1 MMETPNVQYQY
12 ASAPMTEKKKKK
24 DNNAMSLV
32 AEKIFEKFFMIIGL
46 SCLFVLLLIM
56 IFLFSEGLPVL
67 KDVGIGDFLL
77 GTQWYPTSVNPRFG
91 IMPLIAA
98 SVAVTLLAS
107 VFAVPLSLAIA
118 VYLSEL
124 ASPRVRE
131 VVKPAVEV
139 IASIPSVII
148 GFFGMVVVAP
158 FLQRY
163 FHIDTGLNL
172 FNASLM
178 LAFMAIPTIA
188 SISEDAISSV
198 PVSLKEASYA
208 LGANRW
214 ETIFHITVPAALSGI
229 WTAVIL
235 GISRV
240 IGETMVVLMVA
251 GGAAVLP
258 GSIFDPVRPLTSNIA
273 AEMAEAPVGG
283 SHYHAL
289 FAIGIMLFIITFIFN
304 LIADYL
310 SSKYKFK
317 GN

>member
-1 MMETPNVQYQY
+1 M
-12 ASAPMTEKKKKK
+12 
-24 DNNAMSLV
+24 L
-32 AEKIFEKFFMIIGL
+32 
-46 SCLFVLLLIM
+46 
-56 IFLFSEGLPVL
+56 FLFTEGLPLL
-67 KDVGIGDFLL
+67 KEVSITDFLF
-77 GTQWYPTSVNPRFG
+77 GTQWYPTSANPRFG
-91 IMPLIAA
+91 VLPLIVA

-107 VFAVPLSLAIA
+107 AIAVPLSLSIA

-131 VVKPAVEV
+131 VVKPVVEM

-148 GFFGMVVVAP
+148 GFFGMVVLAP
-158 FLQRY
+158 FIQEKLGL
-163 FHIDTGLNL
+163 DSGLNL
-172 FNASLM
+172 FNAALM
-178 LAFMAIPTIA
+178 LAFMAVPTIA

-198 PVSLKEASYA
+198 PMTLKEGSYA

-214 ETIFHITVPAALSGI
+214 QTIFHITLPAALSGI

-251 GGAAVLP
+251 GGAAVIP
-258 GSIFDPVRPLTSNIA
+258 KSIFDPVRPLTSNIA

-289 FAIGIMLFIITFIFN
+289 FAIGILLFIITFGFN
-304 LIADYL
+304 LVADYL
-310 SSKYKFK
+310 SNKYKLK
-317 GN
+317 GS

>member
-1 MMETPNVQYQY
+1 MEMKPANR
-12 ASAPMTEKKKKK
+12 ASKGR
-24 DNNAMSLV
+24 SLFLDR
-32 AEKIFEKFFMIIGL
+32 AFEKVFPAVGL
-46 SCLFVLLLIM
+46 SCIFILLLIM
-56 IFLFSEGLPVL
+56 VFLFSEGLPIL
-67 KDVGIGDFLL
+67 REVGVGDFLF
-77 GTQWYPTSVNPRFG
+77 GSQWYPTSETPRFG
-91 IMPLIAA
+91 IGPLIMA

-107 VFAVPLSLAIA
+107 IIAVPLSLAIA
-118 VYLSEL
+118 VYLAEL

-131 VVKPAVEV
+131 VVKPAVEI

-158 FLQRY
+158 FLQRQ
-163 FHIDTGLNL
+163 FNLDTGLNL
-172 FNASLM
+172 FNAALM

-198 PVSLKEASYA
+198 PVELKEASYA

-214 ETIFHITVPAALSGI
+214 ETISHITVPAALSGI
-229 WTAVIL
+229 WTAIIL

-251 GGAAVLP
+251 GGAAVAPTSLF
-258 GSIFDPVRPLTSNIA
+258 SPVRPLTSNIA
-273 AEMAEAPVGG
+273 AEMAEAAVGG

-289 FAIGIMLFIITFIFN
+289 FAIGIILFLITFFFN
-304 LIADYL
+304 IIADYL
-310 SSKYKFK
+310 SNKYKLK

>member
-1 MMETPNVQYQY
+1 MTVAEWNTPMADTGNIRRNRN
-12 ASAPMTEKKKKK
+12 T
-24 DNNAMSLV
+24 SLV
-32 AEKIFEKFFMIIGL
+32 IEKIFEKFFMIIGL

-56 IFLFSEGLPVL
+56 IFLFTEGIPIL
-67 KDVGIGDFLL
+67 KDVSMTDFLL
-77 GTQWYPTSVNPRFG
+77 GTQWYPTSDNPRFG
-91 IMPLIAA
+91 ILPLIAA

-118 VYLSEL
+118 VYLAEL

-131 VVKPAVEV
+131 VVKPAIEV

-163 FHIDTGLNL
+163 FNIDTGLNL

-198 PVSLKEASYA
+198 PMSLKEASYA

-214 ETIFHITVPAALSGI
+214 ETIFHITIPAALSGI
-229 WTAVIL
+229 WTAIIL

-289 FAIGIMLFIITFIFN
+289 FAIGIILFIITFFFN
-304 LIADYL
+304 IIADYL
-310 SSKYKFK
+310 SSRYKFK

>member
-1 MMETPNVQYQY
+1 MERTPFKIRGTHTGIV
-12 ASAPMTEKKKKK
+12 
-24 DNNAMSLV
+24 L
-32 AEKIFEKFFMIIGL
+32 EKISEKFFLIVGF
-46 SCLFVLLLIM
+46 SCLFVLFLIM
-56 IFLFSEGLPVL
+56 IFLLSEGLPLL
-67 KDVGIGDFLL
+67 KEISIADFLG
-77 GTQWYPTSVNPRFG
+77 GTQWYPTSANPRFG
-91 IMPLIAA
+91 ILPLIEA

-107 VFAVPLSLAIA
+107 AIAVPLSLAIA
-118 VYLSEL
+118 VYLAEL

-131 VVKPAVEV
+131 IAKPAVEI

-158 FLQRY
+158 FLQAKLGL
-163 FHIDTGLNL
+163 DTGLNL
-172 FNASLM
+172 FNAALM
-178 LAFMAIPTIA
+178 LAFMAVPTIA

-198 PVSLKEASYA
+198 PVSLKEGSYA

-214 ETIFHITVPAALSGI
+214 QTVFHITVPAALSGI

-251 GGAAVLP
+251 GGAAVAP

-283 SHYHAL
+283 AHYHAL
-289 FAIGIMLFIITFIFN
+289 FAIGIILFLITFAFN
-304 LIADYL
+304 LAADFL
-310 SSKYKFK
+310 SNRYRLK